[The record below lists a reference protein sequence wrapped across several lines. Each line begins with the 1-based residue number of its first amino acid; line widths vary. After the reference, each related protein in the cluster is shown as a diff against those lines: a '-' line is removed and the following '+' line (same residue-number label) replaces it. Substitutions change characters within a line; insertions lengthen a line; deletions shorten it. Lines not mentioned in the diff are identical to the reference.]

1 MSGSIANITWDPA
14 EDMYERDFCRV
25 EVSTFDTRG
34 TSMCHLREMRMNMQT
49 VLSPTELM
57 LVANVTTSNRC
68 GQLSETAALKNFHWK
83 VNLFG
88 GVYFRSSYNIIYV
101 HKFGLILQ

>member
-1 MSGSIANITWDPA
+1 MSF
-14 EDMYERDFCRV
+14 ERDVDER
-25 EVSTFDTRG
+25 
-34 TSMCHLREMRMNMQT
+34 T

-88 GVYFRSSYNIIYV
+88 GLYFRSSYNIMYV

>member
-1 MSGSIANITWDPA
+1 MSGSIANITWDPV
-14 EDMYERDFCRV
+14 EDMHELDFYRV
-25 EVSTFDTRG
+25 EVSTFETHEVLHVAFERDVDER
-34 TSMCHLREMRMNMQT
+34 T